1 MLMRTEPRDNHLLGA
16 LPDDVWQR
24 LAPHMEY
31 APMTRGQALYASGEA
46 LTHAHFPTSAIVSMM
61 YFTDRGASL
70 ESAMVGNDGMVG
82 LALLMGGGSMCSH
95 AVVQVAGEA
104 YRVPAHVLQDEFNR
118 GGATLQLL
126 LRYTQALLTQV
137 AQRAVC
143 NRHHSLAQQLARC
156 LLLTLDRNPGREIL
170 TTQEVIANR
179 LGVRREGVTEG
190 AYFLQKLGLIRYT
203 RGRITVV
210 DREGLES
217 RACECY
223 AVVKQECNRLLPGS
237 DRQSPEFQR
246 WRPARRDER
255 AAELLAA

>member
-16 LPDDVWQR
+16 LPADVWQR
-24 LAPHMEY
+24 LSPQMEHAPL
-31 APMTRGQALYASGEA
+31 ARGQAIYATGEA
-46 LTHAHFPTSAIVSMM
+46 MSHAYFPTSAIVSMM
-61 YFTDRGASL
+61 YFTDSGASS
-70 ESAMVGNDGMVG
+70 ESAVVGNDGMVG
-82 LALLMGGGSMCSH
+82 IALLMGGGSMCSH
-95 AVVQVAGEA
+95 AVVQGAGEA
-104 YRVPAHVLQDEFNR
+104 YRIPAQVLHEEFFR
-118 GGATLQLL
+118 GGAAMQLL
-126 LRYTQALLTQV
+126 LRYTQALLTQI

-156 LLLTLDRNPGREIL
+156 LLLTLDRNPGQEIL

-210 DREGLES
+210 DREGLEG

-223 AVVKQECNRLLPGS
+223 AVVKKECNRLLPGS
-237 DRQSPEFQR
+237 DRHSPEFQR
-246 WRPARRDER
+246 WMPQRRAER

>member
-1 MLMRTEPRDNHLLGA
+1 MRTEPRDNHLLAA
-16 LPDDVWQR
+16 LPADVWQR
-24 LAPHMEY
+24 LAPHLEY
-31 APMTRGQALYASGEA
+31 APLARGQAVYASGEA
-46 LTHAHFPTSAIVSMM
+46 MSHAYFPTSAIVSMM
-61 YFTDRGASL
+61 YFTNSGASS
-70 ESAMVGNDGMVG
+70 ESAVVGNDGVVG
-82 LALLMGGGSMCSH
+82 IALLMGGGSMCSH
-95 AVVQVAGEA
+95 AVALGAGEA
-104 YRVPAHVLQDEFNR
+104 YRLPAQVLQDEFRR
-118 GGATLQLL
+118 GGAAMKLL
-126 LRYTQALLTQV
+126 LCYTQALLTQI

-210 DREGLES
+210 DREGLEG

-223 AVVKQECNRLLPGS
+223 AVVKQECERLLPAG
-237 DRQSPEFQR
+237 
-246 WRPARRDER
+246 ARRTREVPYWSPDHRTER

>member
-1 MLMRTEPRDNHLLGA
+1 MLMRTDPRDNHLLGA
-16 LPDDVWQR
+16 LPAESWAR

-31 APMTRGQALYASGEA
+31 APLARGQAVYAAGEDMS
-46 LTHAHFPTSAIVSMM
+46 HAYFPTSAIVSMM
-61 YFTDRGASL
+61 YFTDSGASS

-82 LALLMGGGSMCSH
+82 IALLMGGGSMCSH
-95 AVVQVAGEA
+95 AVVQGAGEA
-104 YRVPAHVLQDEFNR
+104 WRVPAQVLQDEFRR
-118 GGATLQLL
+118 GGATMQLL
-126 LRYTQALLTQV
+126 LRYTQALLTQI

-156 LLLTLDRNPGREIL
+156 LLLTLDRNPGGEIL

-203 RGRITVV
+203 RGRITVL

-217 RACECY
+217 RSCECY

-246 WRPARRDER
+246 WRPGRRVEH
-255 AAELLAA
+255 AAERMAA